1 MVLNGNRVRVIMSGD
16 GGGSMLMVLVV
27 GEDGVPMQII
37 AVHNGM
43 ITKWE
48 MFWEEPP
55 LFFPGNSAIFCYSW
69 VGLEN
74 ESLPGSGQVGVCSNI

>member
-48 MFWEEPP
+48 MF
-55 LFFPGNSAIFCYSW
+55 
-69 VGLEN
+69 
-74 ESLPGSGQVGVCSNI
+74 